1 MTLLQE
7 AQVVV
12 PKGPAL
18 RASLE
23 RLGAFRAWFLLTKKR
38 MPLFYSEYA
47 DAIGAI
53 NAMMEFTTLNSGRE
67 KNPW

>member
-1 MTLLQE
+1 L
-7 AQVVV
+7 VV
-12 PKGPAL
+12 PTGSAL
-18 RASLE
+18 RASVE
-23 RLGAFRAWFLLTKKR
+23 RLGVFRAWFLLTKKR

-47 DAIGAI
+47 DTIGAT